1 MKSLAELAAI
11 REKMKDKVGMRNAD
25 SATLYCTG
33 RDVEDRQ
40 IELQFSK
47 KDFVWK
53 MLRDSMENREM
64 LLPKEMELLI
74 DFMKVQ
80 KSYSGS
86 NTEFCEMYNA
96 HTEQSISP
104 RGLKRLMNLWRYSLE
119 EFGLSFRSHR
129 SNGVR
134 LLEVNYSSS
143 ARDESAVSDE

>member
-1 MKSLAELAAI
+1 
-11 REKMKDKVGMRNAD
+11 
-25 SATLYCTG
+25 
-33 RDVEDRQ
+33 
-40 IELQFSK
+40 
-47 KDFVWK
+47 

-74 DFMKVQ
+74 DFMKVK

-104 RGLKRLMNLWRYSLE
+104 RGLKRLMNLWEYSLID
-119 EFGLSFRSHR
+119 FGLSFRSHR

-143 ARDESAVSDE
+143 ASDDSVVHDE